1 MFSDPEKSL
10 KIYQKR
16 KKPLQQKSFLPK
28 ELTKLVD
35 FVVREQLKT
44 ALELSSEVDENISLS
59 EIHEVVNGKPLL
71 PRESF
76 PLDFRACGESI
87 ERLLNFF
94 QESSGHL
101 SEAADVIRKE
111 IKQDPEFLNKAMN
124 KHLAG
129 DDDYFRAFGE
139 KTPSGPRLLNFLVQT
154 GTTPSI
160 AVIARHLRKKLPG
173 DKTWNNGHCPVC
185 GSLPYIAELRNKEG
199 QRFLHCS
206 FCHSDYQFKRMSCP
220 YCAEEKNDSYNFFRT
235 KELPGFRVDVCG
247 SCKLYIK
254 SIDYRDM
261 DRKAL
266 PPIDDLESLPLDIKA
281 KEEEYSRPTLSVWGF

>member
-1 MFSDPEKSL
+1 MFSDPEKTL

-28 ELTKLVD
+28 ELIKLVD
-35 FVVREQLKT
+35 FVIKEQLKV
-44 ALELSSEVDENISLS
+44 AQAISSEPDDNLFLS

-76 PLDFRACGESI
+76 PLDFKVSGEFI
-87 ERLLNFF
+87 ERLLSFF
-94 QESSGHL
+94 QDSPGHL
-101 SEAADVIRKE
+101 AEAVEVIRKE
-111 IKQDPEFLNKAMN
+111 IKQDPDFLNKIMK
-124 KHLAG
+124 KHLSG
-129 DDDYFRAFGE
+129 DDDFFRAYGE

-154 GTTPSI
+154 GAAPSI
-160 AVIARHLRKKLPG
+160 AVNARVLSRKLPG
-173 DKTWNNGHCPVC
+173 DKTWNSGHCPVC

-220 YCAEEKNDSYNFFRT
+220 YCAEEKNKSYEFFQSR
-235 KELPGFRVDVCG
+235 ELPGFRVDVCG

-254 SIDYRDM
+254 TIDYRDM

-266 PPIDDLESLPLDIKA
+266 PPVDDLESLPLDIKA
-281 KEEEYSRPTLSVWGF
+281 KEEGYIRPTLSVWGF